1 MKGIGN
7 LLDKFKSIA
16 VQEINKRV
24 FIVEIIKN
32 KIGVDIKMEDISIK
46 DGIVSIKVK
55 SIVKNQIFIKKQALI
70 KEISKKINIID
81 IEINY
86 QSEADSILK
95 LLLDN
100 NFDCVGQLGC
110 DFVFVNKDLKFSF
123 DL

>member
-81 IEINY
+81 IN
-86 QSEADSILK
+86 
-95 LLLDN
+95 
-100 NFDCVGQLGC
+100 
-110 DFVFVNKDLKFSF
+110 
-123 DL
+123 